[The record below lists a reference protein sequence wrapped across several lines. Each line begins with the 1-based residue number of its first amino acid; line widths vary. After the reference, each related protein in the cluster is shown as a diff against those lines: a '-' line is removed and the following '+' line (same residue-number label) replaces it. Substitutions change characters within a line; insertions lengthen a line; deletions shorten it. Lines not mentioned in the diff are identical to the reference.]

1 MNSGKANPLV
11 HAGLGSTASILFI
24 NNRFQGI
31 NFDYRYDNVL
41 WLIPYMNTGRL
52 REIDAQVSS

>member
-41 WLIPYMNTGRL
+41 WNTGRL